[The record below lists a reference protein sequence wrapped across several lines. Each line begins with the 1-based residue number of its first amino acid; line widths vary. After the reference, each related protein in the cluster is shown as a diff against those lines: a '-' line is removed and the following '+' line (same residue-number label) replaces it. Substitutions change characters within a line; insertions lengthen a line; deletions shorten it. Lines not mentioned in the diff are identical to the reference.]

1 MLRAAG
7 SVLYWIFI
15 TLSSVAMFPLALL
28 SILGV
33 AVIIE
38 KFMNLRNSRVLTPEV
53 ISCIESLRVPADIPM
68 AVKICERHHSPM
80 AHVIRAGLEEHGTL
94 NPDVRQVMEDTGRR
108 EVKRLERYLVVL
120 ETVAAASPLLGL
132 LGTVLGMI
140 KVFSV
145 ISIAG
150 VGQAGLLSGG
160 IAEALITTA
169 FGLSVGVPFLIAFNF
184 FDSRV
189 ENMVIKIEGYAHLL
203 IKQLNGMQ
211 KGTASGKVRDI
222 SDAT

>member
-1 MLRAAG
+1 MWNLFKSG
-7 SVLYWIFI
+7 GIIMY
-15 TLSSVAMFPLALL
+15 PLALL

-33 AVIIE
+33 AVFIE
-38 KFMNLRNSRVLTPEV
+38 KLINLRNRKVLTPEV
-53 ISCIESLRVPADIPM
+53 ISCIESLRSPADIPM
-68 AVKICERHHSPM
+68 AIKICERHDTPM
-80 AHVIRAGLEEHGTL
+80 AHTIRAGLDEAMTAQ
-94 NPDVRQVMEDTGRR
+94 PDARQVMEDTGRR

-140 KVFSV
+140 NVFSV

-160 IAEALITTA
+160 IAQALITTA
-169 FGLSVGVPFLIAFNF
+169 FGLFIGIPALIAYNF

-189 ENMVIKIEGYAHLL
+189 ENYVIKIEGYAHLL
-203 IKQLNGMQ
+203 LKQLGAMR
-211 KGTASGKVRDI
+211 KSGSGTGKVREI
-222 SDAT
+222 SDGT

>member
-1 MLRAAG
+1 MWAIAVKGGL
-7 SVLYWIFI
+7 VMI
-15 TLSSVAMFPLALL
+15 PLALL

-33 AVIIE
+33 AVAVE
-38 KFMNLRNSRVLTPEV
+38 KLINLRHRRVIQNEIV
-53 ISCIESLRVPADIPM
+53 GCIESVRASSDIPM
-68 AVKICERHHSPM
+68 AIKICQRYNSPF
-80 AHVIRAGLEEHGTL
+80 ANVIRAGLEEAEASSL
-94 NPDVRQVMEDTGRR
+94 EIRQAMEDMGRR
-108 EVKRLERYLVVL
+108 ELKRLERYLVVL
-120 ETVAAASPLLGL
+120 ETVAGASPLLGL

-169 FGLSVGVPFLIAFNF
+169 FGLSIGIPALIAYNF

-189 ENMVIKIEGYAHLL
+189 DMLALRIEGYAHALL
-203 IKQLNGMQ
+203 KQL
-211 KGTASGKVRDI
+211 TAMDRS
-222 SDAT
+222 S

>member
-1 MLRAAG
+1 MWAILVKG
-7 SVLYWIFI
+7 GPIMIPLTILSV
-15 TLSSVAMFPLALL
+15 MG
-28 SILGV
+28 LGV
-33 AVIIE
+33 VIE
-38 KFMNLRNSRVLTPEV
+38 KILNLTTQKVLQRE
-53 ISCIESLRVPADIPM
+53 IINCIEAVRSPADIPM
-68 AVKICERHHSPM
+68 AIKICKRHNTPF
-80 AHVIRAGLEEHGTL
+80 ANVLRTGLEESASPL
-94 NPDVRQVMEDTGRR
+94 AMVRQAMEDTGRR
-108 EVKRLERYLVVL
+108 EVKRLSRYLVVL

-132 LGTVLGMI
+132 LGTVFGMI

-169 FGLSVGVPFLIAFNF
+169 FGLSIGIPALIAYNF

-189 ENMVIKIEGYAHLL
+189 DNFVIKIEAYAHVLL
-203 IKQLNGMQ
+203 KNLAAMDQQSSAN
-211 KGTASGKVRDI
+211 VRDI

>member
-1 MLRAAG
+1 MWAILVKG
-7 SVLYWIFI
+7 GIIMIPLTVLSV
-15 TLSSVAMFPLALL
+15 
-28 SILGV
+28 LGV
-33 AVIIE
+33 AVVME
-38 KFMNLRNSRVLTPEV
+38 KLFVLRNSRVLQRE
-53 ISCIESLRVPADIPM
+53 IINCIESLNSPGDIPM
-68 AVKICERHHSPM
+68 AIKLCERHNTPL
-80 AHVIRAGLEEHGTL
+80 ANIIRAGLEEAHSSGA
-94 NPDVRQVMEDTGRR
+94 DIRQMMEDVGRQ

-132 LGTVLGMI
+132 LGTVIGMI

-150 VGQAGLLSGG
+150 VGEVGLLSGG

-169 FGLSVGVPFLIAFNF
+169 YGLSIGVPFLVFYNF

-189 ENMVIKIEGYAHLL
+189 ENLVIKIEGNVHLL
-203 IKQLNGMQ
+203 LKQLSAMP
-211 KGTASGKVRDI
+211 KPDRSKVRDI

>member
-1 MLRAAG
+1 MWAILVKG
-7 SVLYWIFI
+7 GPVMI
-15 TLSSVAMFPLALL
+15 PLALFSVVGL
-28 SILGV
+28 
-33 AVIIE
+33 AVVIE
-38 KFMNLRNSRVLTPEV
+38 KIFSLRAEKVLRRE
-53 ISCIESLRVPADIPM
+53 IIDCIESVRTPGDIPM
-68 AVKICERHHSPM
+68 AIKICQRNEGPF
-80 AHVIRAGLEEHGTL
+80 ANIIRTGLEGSGAPLTI
-94 NPDVRQVMEDTGRR
+94 VRQTMEDVGRR
-108 EVKRLERYLVVL
+108 EVRRLSRFLVVL

-132 LGTVLGMI
+132 LGTVFGMI

-169 FGLSVGVPFLIAFNF
+169 YGLSIGIPALIAFNF

-189 ENMVIKIEGYAHLL
+189 DGMVNKIEGYSHALL
-203 IKQLNGMQ
+203 KNLAEMDLHGAPKTRGM
-211 KGTASGKVRDI
+211 

>member
-1 MLRAAG
+1 MWA
-7 SVLYWIFI
+7 IFI
-15 TLSSVAMFPLALL
+15 KGGPVMFPLALL

-33 AVIIE
+33 GVVIE
-38 KFMNLRNSRVLTPEV
+38 KLFSLRNKKVLTQE
-53 ISCIESLRVPADIPM
+53 IIHCIEALRSPSDIPM
-68 AVKICERHHSPM
+68 AIRTCDRHKSPL
-80 AHVIRAGLEEHGTL
+80 ANILRAGLEEADS
-94 NPDVRQVMEDTGRR
+94 PVADVRMVMEDTGRR

-132 LGTVLGMI
+132 LGTVFGMI
-140 KVFSV
+140 RVFSV

-150 VGQAGLLSGG
+150 VGEAGLLSGG

-169 FGLSVGVPFLIAFNF
+169 FGLSIGIPALVAFNF

-189 ENMVIKIEGYAHLL
+189 ENFVIKIEGYVHVLL
-203 IKQLNGMQ
+203 KQLSAM
-211 KGTASGKVRDI
+211 KSGEMANVRGI